1 MNNHSTK
8 DKDAISSNG
17 MAATSHPIA
26 TEEALR
32 ILQKGGN
39 AVDAA
44 IAASVVLSVAEPNS
58 TSIGGDCFAIIKMN
72 GKDPVSYNG
81 SGIAPAK
88 ANFDYFKEKNIDKI
102 GLTSPHSVT
111 IPGALDAWNSIHN
124 DFGKLDFEELFHKGI
139 DIAKNGFKVTKVVA
153 NAWSKVFNKLNDNP
167 YSRKHLLNNGKSYQF
182 NEVNKNPAL
191 GETLEKISKNGVK
204 EFYEGS
210 IAEDLIKTLK
220 EFGGLHTVEDF
231 HKQKTIKSD
240 TLSDRYRDII
250 IHQCPPS
257 GPGITVLVMMKLLEK
272 LGIEKYDVNSFERFH
287 LEAEAT
293 KQAYKLKEENI
304 IF

>member
-44 IAASVVLSVAEPNS
+44 IAASVVLSVAEPNA

-102 GLTSPHSVT
+102 GLTSPHAVT
-111 IPGALDAWNSIHN
+111 IPGALHAWNSIHN

-153 NAWSKVFNKLNDNP
+153 NAWSNVFNKLNDNP
-167 YSRKHLLNNGKSYQF
+167 YSRKHMLKNGKSYQF

-204 EFYEGS
+204 GN
-210 IAEDLIKTLK
+210 
-220 EFGGLHTVEDF
+220 
-231 HKQKTIKSD
+231 KSFNP
-240 TLSDRYRDII
+240 
-250 IHQCPPS
+250 QNN
-257 GPGITVLVMMKLLEK
+257 E
-272 LGIEKYDVNSFERFH
+272 
-287 LEAEAT
+287 
-293 KQAYKLKEENI
+293 
-304 IF
+304 